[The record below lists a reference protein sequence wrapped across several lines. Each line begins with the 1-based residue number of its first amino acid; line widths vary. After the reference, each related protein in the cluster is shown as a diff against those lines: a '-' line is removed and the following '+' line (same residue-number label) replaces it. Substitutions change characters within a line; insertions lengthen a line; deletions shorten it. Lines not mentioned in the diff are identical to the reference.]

1 MKKMEKDKENIAM
14 TGDLSTSLELNEGL
28 RKSTELQHV

>member
-1 MKKMEKDKENIAM
+1 MKKMEKDTEHIAM
-14 TGDLSTSLELNEGL
+14 AGDLSTSLELTEEL